1 MNRLL
6 ILLLLLPHLALA
18 QTSTSTQPAVP
29 QTVSATPATPGKE
42 PIVIEAAGSLV
53 WQQADK
59 TYHAIGDASATRGA
73 LNIKA
78 DELIAHYVEE
88 NEQNQIQ
95 FLEANGHVVINDNG
109 AIAMAPHAQYN
120 IVTGDMDLM
129 GQGLKITTAKNEA
142 LSANQQ
148 IQFNDKSGKAM
159 ALGTPVMTRPDRKLS
174 ADRLEG
180 QFVKDETG
188 NWTLQTGN
196 ALGHVITTS
205 GIGTPNPG
213 ISTSD
218 TGFYDAAH
226 GTALLTGNVK
236 LSRGQNQMNG
246 DRAEINMNT
255 GESRLLPS
263 TSPNSP
269 DRRVRAILYQNK

>member
-1 MNRLL
+1 MKRLA
-6 ILLLLLPHLALA
+6 ILLLLLPRLALA
-18 QTSTSTQPAVP
+18 QNNAPAQPTAQ
-29 QTVSATPATPGKE
+29 QTVSATPAASSKE

-88 NEQNQIQ
+88 NGQNQIQ

-109 AIAMAPHAQYN
+109 AIAVAPHAQYN
-120 IVTGDMDLM
+120 TVTGDMDLT
-129 GQGLKITTAKNEA
+129 GQNLKITTKKNEI

-159 ALGTPVMTRPDRKLS
+159 ALGAPVMTRPDRKLS
-174 ADRLEG
+174 ADRLDG

-196 ALGHVITTS
+196 AAGHVITTS
-205 GIGTPNPG
+205 GIGTANPS

-236 LSRGQNQMNG
+236 LSRGQNQLNG

-263 TSPNSP
+263 LSPNSP
-269 DRRVRAILYQNK
+269 DHRVRAILYQNK